1 MSGSHSSVGSSRG
14 SSPGSEGFPAASAGT
29 QSASRFDKAEA
40 SAAAETPVAR
50 SEKLFAKLSSKYPN
64 HSGED
69 IKAALQ
75 KVYKECNGLK
85 GMTIAQIIKA
95 TSKVIESNSAAASSV
110 SVVRM
115 SRVVGTLRDMKRESA
130 RPTVD
135 VQQGQFQRSWA
146 PTGPAGNG
154 LEAMRWNGKD
164 SQCSICLEDLDGSS
178 KQMQTSCGHSFHE
191 HCLEKWYKTDQS
203 CPNCRTPSLSDKDF
217 PSLGK

>member
-1 MSGSHSSVGSSRG
+1 MCIPTLYLTACDSRPKLTEPVG
-14 SSPGSEGFPAASAGT
+14 T
-29 QSASRFDKAEA
+29 
-40 SAAAETPVAR
+40 VA
-50 SEKLFAKLSSKYPN
+50 K
-64 HSGED
+64 
-69 IKAALQ
+69 
-75 KVYKECNGLK
+75 
-85 GMTIAQIIKA
+85 
-95 TSKVIESNSAAASSV
+95 V

-191 HCLEKWYKTDQS
+191 HVRDCSEAE
-203 CPNCRTPSLSDKDF
+203 P
-217 PSLGK
+217 

>member
-14 SSPGSEGFPAASAGT
+14 SSPGSEGFPAVSAGT

-95 TSKVIESNSAAASSV
+95 TSKVIESTSAAVSNAASS
-110 SVVRM
+110 
-115 SRVVGTLRDMKRESA
+115 
-130 RPTVD
+130 
-135 VQQGQFQRSWA
+135 RSWA
-146 PTGPAGNG
+146 PTGPAGND
-154 LEAMRWNGKD
+154 LEATRWNGKD